1 MRSRAVGGRGDSR
14 GKEMEDDIRDEL
26 CDLMMELSR
35 RLWSLQEL
43 LLARPEPDLL
53 PRTVIIGHG
62 LPTGLSSSALR
73 S

>member
-1 MRSRAVGGRGDSR
+1 MRSRAVGGRGDIR

-62 LPTGLSSSALR
+62 LPTGLSSSAQR